1 VGVDVIRHPTGLH
14 IEPICIYTVT
24 MTTFHIGMRAVFALV
39 LVLGLYT
46 GLMALLA
53 WFGPERYLEMDRS
66 LLPWWLRISMD
77 GLSDDAVI
85 RRARTTYLIYAL
97 LLLGTTLCIGLL
109 FLGPVVGAVL
119 RNAY

>member
-1 VGVDVIRHPTGLH
+1 MRSASFYSTFLAVLVDVIHRSPTFPLH
-14 IEPICIYTVT
+14 TQPICIYTVT

-66 LLPWWLRISMD
+66 LLPLWLRISMD

-85 RRARTTYLIYAL
+85 RRAR
-97 LLLGTTLCIGLL
+97 G
-109 FLGPVVGAVL
+109 
-119 RNAY
+119 

>member
-1 VGVDVIRHPTGLH
+1 
-14 IEPICIYTVT
+14 

-53 WFGPERYLEMDRS
+53 WFGPERYLEMDRN
-66 LLPWWLRISMD
+66 LLPMWLRISMD